1 MICPD
6 CKCEYRAGVTQ
17 CSDCGVPLVEA
28 LASAP
33 PPLTD
38 DGGLESIWY
47 SNDPAEYASAKEA
60 LQKAGVPFVDR
71 TSDRYLMFPS
81 LRPKMEIWVT
91 SADKDRAGKA
101 LRELKGLTD
110 PEDLTDEEIASLE
123 LPEKEGGDLNEGIDL
138 EADPKEDWDEDAPSS
153 EIWNGGSGNLADTLV
168 VCLREIGIA
177 SRKLSE
183 GGSWRV
189 VVHPEQEARAKEI
202 VREVVEAS
210 PPE

>member
-1 MICPD
+1 MICPN

-38 DGGLESIWY
+38 DSGLESIWY

-60 LQKAGVPFVDR
+60 LQKAGIPFVDR

-81 LRPKMEIWVT
+81 LRPKMEICVT
-91 SADKDRAGKA
+91 SADKDRAQKA
-101 LRELKGLTD
+101 LRDLKGLID
-110 PEDLTDEEIASLE
+110 PENLTDEEIASLE
-123 LPEKEGGDLNEGIDL
+123 LPEKDGGDLDESDDL
-138 EADPKEDWDEDAPSS
+138 EADPTEAWDEDAPSS
-153 EIWNGGSGNLADTLV
+153 EIWNGGSESLADTLI
-168 VCLREIGIA
+168 VCLREVGIA
-177 SRKLSE
+177 SRKLPE
-183 GGSWRV
+183 GSRWRV
-189 VVHPEQEARAKEI
+189 VVRPEQEARAKEI
-202 VREVVEAS
+202 VREVVEGS

>member
-1 MICPD
+1 MICPK

-33 PPLTD
+33 PPITED
-38 DGGLESIWY
+38 SGLESIWY

-60 LQKAGVPFVDR
+60 LQKAGIPFVDR

-91 SADKDRAGKA
+91 GADKDRAKKA
-101 LRELKGLTD
+101 LFEIKGLTD
-110 PEDLTDEEIASLE
+110 PEDLTDAEIESLE
-123 LPEKEGGDLNEGIDL
+123 LPEKDGGDADESANL
-138 EADPKEDWDEDAPSS
+138 EADPAERWDEDAPSS
-153 EIWNGGSGNLADTLV
+153 EIWNGGSENLADTLI

-177 SRKLSE
+177 S
-183 GGSWRV
+183 
-189 VVHPEQEARAKEI
+189 
-202 VREVVEAS
+202 
-210 PPE
+210 